1 MDAERNKSVLVV
13 DDNDTNLMILSTM
26 LGRLGFAVDEAKSG
40 MDAISHTCR
49 KTYDLIFMDHLMP
62 EMDGVETVKQILF
75 LSSGEKRPMIIG
87 VSATIDKEVTDAFLR
102 VGVGELLEKPVTMD
116 KLEAKLRSLEV
127 FGKDGVKETSDG
139 TGSDIDSILSRVKGL
154 DYKKG
159 LDMMAGSVDNYMKVL
174 SVCIKNIIDN
184 YNSIDMLKENA
195 QPESFALYFHSLKGI
210 FLNIGADVMAE
221 KSRGFEMAAKEGRMP
236 EINAGLEPYLAE
248 VLSFQTALKDAY
260 EQYNENQKK
269 TVQGKEVSDSE
280 FMRDLE
286 RLRQHIE
293 DFEYMEITE
302 TLDKML
308 SRQSGTRKETLEK
321 IATAIQD
328 FDYDGAL
335 CLADAL
341 REEL

>member
-1 MDAERNKSVLVV
+1 MDAGKNKSVLVV

-87 VSATIDKEVTDAFLR
+87 VSATIDEEVTDAFLR
-102 VGVGELLEKPVTMD
+102 VGVSELLEKPVTVD
-116 KLEAKLRSLEV
+116 KLEEKLRSLDIFEE
-127 FGKDGVKETSDG
+127 DGIQETSDG
-139 TGSDIDSILSRVKGL
+139 TGSDIDSILSGVKGL

-195 QPESFALYFHSLKGI
+195 GPESFALYFHSLKGI

-221 KSRGFEMAAKEGRMP
+221 KSKGFEMAAKEGRMP
-236 EINAGLEPYLAE
+236 EINAGLEPYLEE

-260 EQYNENQKK
+260 ELYSANQKK

-302 TLDKML
+302 MLDKML
-308 SRQSGTRKETLEK
+308 SGSQGTKKETLEK
-321 IATAIQD
+321 IAAAIQD
-328 FDYDGAL
+328 FEYDEAL
-335 CLADAL
+335 SLADAL
-341 REEL
+341 REE

>member
-1 MDAERNKSVLVV
+1 MDAGKNKSVLVV

-49 KTYDLIFMDHLMP
+49 KIYDLIFMDYLMP

-87 VSATIDKEVTDAFLR
+87 VSATIDEEVTEAFLR
-102 VGVGELLEKPVTMD
+102 VGVSELLEKPVTMD
-116 KLEAKLRSLEV
+116 KLEEKLRSLDIFEE
-127 FGKDGVKETSDG
+127 DGIQETSDG
-139 TGSDIDSILSRVKGL
+139 AGSDIDSILSGVKGL

-195 QPESFALYFHSLKGI
+195 GPESFALYFHSLKGI

-221 KSRGFEMAAKEGRMP
+221 KSKGFEMAAKEGRMP
-236 EINAGLEPYLAE
+236 EINAGLEPYLKE
-248 VLSFQTALKDAY
+248 VFSFQVALKDAY
-260 EQYNENQKK
+260 ELYSANQKK

-302 TLDKML
+302 MLDKML
-308 SRQSGTRKETLEK
+308 SGSQGTKKETLEK
-321 IATAIQD
+321 IAAAIQD
-328 FDYDGAL
+328 FEYDEAL
-335 CLADAL
+335 SLADAL
-341 REEL
+341 REEW